1 MKLAGIIYL
10 HEISQDRIES
20 RNLTIFRKLCGDKA
34 SKHVVLATTKWRKVD
49 ESNGADREE
58 ELKSAFWNVMIRHGS
73 PITRFEDNHTS
84 AKQIVLATLN
94 TKRDPEVYLRIQKEL
109 VDLQKYLPQTDAGKF
124 VSVDLQTQL
133 SKSKR
138 DLAELRG
145 LLGVG
150 EDPALR
156 TEYETLQQTIRS
168 IQIQIQQMKV
178 PFTRRILDLLG
189 L

>member
-49 ESNGADREE
+49 ESNGADREQ
-58 ELKSAFWNVMIRHGS
+58 ELQRTFWNLMIRHGS
-73 PITRFEDNHTS
+73 PITRFEDSHTS
-84 AKQIVLATLN
+84 AKQIVVAILK
-94 TKRDPEVYLRIQKEL
+94 TKRDAEVYLRIQKEL
-109 VDLQKYLPQTDAGKF
+109 VDLQRYLPQTDAGKF
-124 VSVDLQTQL
+124 VSEDLRTQL

-138 DLAELRG
+138 DLAELRS
-145 LLGVG
+145 LLGA
-150 EDPALR
+150 DRNPALR
-156 TEYETLQQTIRS
+156 QEYEEMQQSIRS
-168 IQIQIQQMKV
+168 IKLQIQQMKL
-178 PFTRRILDLLG
+178 PLAQRILDLLG